1 MKENTMKTLT
11 SYQALAIAGGI
22 SNDEIGDKVTHGLD
36 KGQDLIDEGRDNVAD
51 ALDKVADKIKKD

>member
-1 MKENTMKTLT
+1 MKTLT